1 MDFFEEKGVVAI
13 ASRLRRLTETLTRD
27 DAEIYKMAGLDF

>member
-13 ASRLRRLTETLTRD
+13 ASRLWRLTIDRVFLVFYSK
-27 DAEIYKMAGLDF
+27 AVCIA